1 MTALTGAHFLLTY
14 KCNFECDHC
23 FLYSGPHAQ
32 GTFTIEEIRR
42 ALDELVE
49 LGTIETVCFEGG
61 EPFLY
66 YPLMVEGI
74 REARARGF
82 EAGIVTNAY
91 WATALEDAGLWLKDL
106 RELGLSKLSVSDD
119 PLHFGDVEETPAA
132 RARAAAEKLGISAGA
147 LSTESPSVEKDGE
160 GNPAVKGGVMFRG
173 RAVEKL
179 SAGLPG
185 RNWEEFSECTRENLR
200 DPGRVHLGP
209 LGNVHLCQGLSMG
222 NMWETPL
229 SALVREYDAETHPV
243 CGPLVRG
250 GPAGL
255 AREYGVEHGKSYID
269 ECHLCFDVRRAL
281 LERFPQYL
289 APRQV
294 YGLDGS

>member
-1 MTALTGAHFLLTY
+1 MTGAHFLLTY

-23 FLYSGPHAQ
+23 FLYSGPHAK
-32 GTFTIEEIRR
+32 GTFTIEQIRR
-42 ALDELVE
+42 ALDELVK

-66 YPLMVEGI
+66 YPLMLEGI

-82 EAGIVTNAY
+82 QAGIVTNAY
-91 WATALEDAGLWLKDL
+91 WATAREDAGLWLDAL

-119 PLHFGDVEETPAA
+119 SLHFGQVEETPAR
-132 RARAAAEKLGISAGA
+132 RAVEAAGKLGIATGA
-147 LSTESPSVEKDGE
+147 LCTESPGVAEDEAGE
-160 GNPAVKGGVMFRG
+160 PAVKGGVMFRG

-179 SAGLPG
+179 LRDLP
-185 RNWEEFSECTRENLR
+185 RRPWQTFTACTRENLR

-229 SALVREYDAETHPV
+229 SRLVGEYDPEAHPV
-243 CGPLVRG
+243 CGPLLRG

-255 AREYGVEHGKSYID
+255 AREHGVEHEESYVD
-269 ECHLCFDVRRAL
+269 ECHLCYDVRRKL
-281 LERFPQYL
+281 IDRFPRHL

-294 YGLDGS
+294 YGLD